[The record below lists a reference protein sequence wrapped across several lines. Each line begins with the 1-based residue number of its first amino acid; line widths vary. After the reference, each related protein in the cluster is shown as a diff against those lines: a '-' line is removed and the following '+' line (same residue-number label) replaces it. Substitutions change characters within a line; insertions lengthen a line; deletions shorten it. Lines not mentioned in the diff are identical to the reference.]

1 MDKEDNAAIH
11 SQRIETAA
19 RLTAEQLRQANLL
32 VREHAHNLDEAT
44 HHALVAA
51 VLQAMAVNF
60 HALRGS

>member
-1 MDKEDNAAIH
+1 MDKEDRAAVH
-11 SQRIETAA
+11 LHRIETAA
-19 RLTAEQLRQANLL
+19 SVTAEQLRQANLL

-44 HHALVAA
+44 HHAMVAA